1 MGEYRR
7 EKNNI
12 NVSIPDFRKET
23 QREYEYS
30 KRPYQRDYLKGT
42 DWDRE
47 TTAKEREKNV
57 EMGRRNT
64 RKQSNG
70 PQKNRQNAYRQVN
83 SLQPKKVHSQKVS
96 ATASKGKAKK
106 AKPSSKVLEK
116 RKRMRKKIFARA
128 GIAVLCLSSILV
140 GNFLGKM
147 HARFNKTLNMRN
159 KASFDLSEVVV
170 DESKL
175 TYDTKIKNILI
186 VGADKR
192 ESWSESGRSD
202 CVMIATIDGKHQ
214 RLKLTSLMRDMYIDI
229 PNHGKDK
236 FNAAYSYGGISLLY
250 QTIAYNFD
258 LQLDGYVLVDFAA
271 FKNVIRKLGGVE
283 VSLTKAE
290 ADYLVKAY
298 KHGSEAKV
306 VPGMQ
311 NLNGKQA
318 LAYTRIRQDAAA
330 DFGRTARQRTV
341 MQAILTKAKTKS
353 SSQLL
358 DLAGTV
364 MPYITTDLS
373 NDEIYG
379 CLQDVVTMGI
389 TTMDQQRIPLDN
401 SFTQQRI
408 NNQAVLVPDLATNK
422 QALQEFI
429 FDYDGK
435 EEE

>member
-7 EKNNI
+7 EKNR

-23 QREYEYS
+23 DEEYAYS

-42 DWDRE
+42 EWDRE
-47 TTAKEREKNV
+47 KKASESQKEGQQERNSKKKFGSQQQRAKNSY
-57 EMGRRNT
+57 G
-64 RKQSNG
+64 QSNSMQKKN
-70 PQKNRQNAYRQVN
+70 PQRKN
-83 SLQPKKVHSQKVS
+83 VS
-96 ATASKGKAKK
+96 ATAPTHKIKK
-106 AKPSSKVLEK
+106 AKPGSKAMAK
-116 RKRMRKKIFARA
+116 RKRMRKKLLARA
-128 GIAVLCLSSILV
+128 GIVMLCLGSIFV
-140 GNFLGKM
+140 GSFLGKWN
-147 HARFNKTLNMRN
+147 AKLNKTLNMRN
-159 KASFDLSEVVV
+159 KAAFDLSEVVV

-175 TYDTKIKNILI
+175 ASDTEIKNILV

-202 CVMIATIDGKHQ
+202 CVMIATIDGKHK

-283 VSLTKAE
+283 VTLTEAE
-290 ADYLVKAY
+290 ADYLVRAY

-306 VPGMQ
+306 VPGRQ
-311 NLNGKQA
+311 KLNGKQA

-353 SSQLL
+353 NSQLI
-358 DLAGTV
+358 DLAGLV

-373 NDEIYG
+373 NDEIYA

-401 SFTQQRI
+401 SFSQTRI
-408 NNQAVLVPDLATNK
+408 NNQAVLVPDLDTNK

-429 FDYDGK
+429 FEYNGEEK
-435 EEE
+435 EE